1 MVDVIDPTEKVRK
14 LTSTPPRIPIEIESS
29 VAFEMILA
37 IWTTFNPNENNTS
50 FDLGIKFHDRIKELT
65 SSDLTEDIV
74 TLGGPYL
81 AVWMGVAGL
90 LHTAP
95 HPHDPDR
102 MFDWLGEIDPKR
114 LRRWLLRSTS
124 GCTDASLIEQAANG
138 DNDALK
144 EAFVEKS
151 QSGHADT
158 IGQVISFF
166 ETPDDELPGRLAS
179 TLHRFRDEVFAEF
192 EEEFGDAI
200 ERAAVAQRATASR
213 DEPKTVIE
221 EVTNGLDYDIPLGV
235 TRVVLIPSVVTRPLS
250 VIDQQRDSLYVYYA
264 VADEFIN
271 ADPEAPPSWLVRTYK
286 ALSDERRL
294 RILRRLSEEDTSLE
308 ELTEMLGLSK
318 STVHHH
324 ISILRAAGLIR
335 IHVSTSKN
343 SKNSKKRIYSLR
355 DQALNDATGFLDSY
369 LRSNVQGAHHV

>member
-1 MVDVIDPTEKVRK
+1 
-14 LTSTPPRIPIEIESS
+14 
-29 VAFEMILA
+29 
-37 IWTTFNPNENNTS
+37 
-50 FDLGIKFHDRIKELT
+50 
-65 SSDLTEDIV
+65 
-74 TLGGPYL
+74 
-81 AVWMGVAGL
+81 MGVAGL

-114 LRRWLLRSTS
+114 LRRWLLRSSS

-138 DNDALK
+138 DKDALK

-151 QSGHADT
+151 QSDHSEM
-158 IGQVISFF
+158 IGQVIDFF

-192 EEEFGDAI
+192 EEEFGGAI
-200 ERAAVAQRATASR
+200 QRASAAQRATAGR

-264 VADEFIN
+264 VADEFID
-271 ADPEAPPSWLVRTYK
+271 ADPEAPPSWLVRIYK

-294 RILRRLSEEDTSLE
+294 RILRRLSVEDTSLE
-308 ELTEMLGLSK
+308 ELTEMLELSK

-335 IHVSTSKN
+335 IHVPN
-343 SKNSKKRIYSLR
+343 SKSGKTSKKRIYSLR
-355 DQALNDATGFLDSY
+355 NQTLEDASSLLDTY
-369 LRSNVQGAHHV
+369 LKPIIQGADHV

>member
-1 MVDVIDPTEKVRK
+1 M
-14 LTSTPPRIPIEIESS
+14 
-29 VAFEMILA
+29 
-37 IWTTFNPNENNTS
+37 
-50 FDLGIKFHDRIKELT
+50 
-65 SSDLTEDIV
+65 
-74 TLGGPYL
+74 
-81 AVWMGVAGL
+81 
-90 LHTAP
+90 
-95 HPHDPDR
+95 
-102 MFDWLGEIDPKR
+102 
-114 LRRWLLRSTS
+114 
-124 GCTDASLIEQAANG
+124 
-138 DNDALK
+138 
-144 EAFVEKS
+144 
-151 QSGHADT
+151 
-158 IGQVISFF
+158 
-166 ETPDDELPGRLAS
+166 
-179 TLHRFRDEVFAEF
+179 
-192 EEEFGDAI
+192 
-200 ERAAVAQRATASR
+200 
-213 DEPKTVIE
+213 
-221 EVTNGLDYDIPLGV
+221 
-235 TRVVLIPSVVTRPLS
+235 VLIPSVVTRPLS

-343 SKNSKKRIYSLR
+343 SKKRIYSLR

>member
-1 MVDVIDPTEKVRK
+1 MVDVIDPAEKVRK
-14 LTSTPPRIPIEIESS
+14 LTTALPRIPIEIESS

-37 IWTTFNPNENNTS
+37 MWTTFNPNENNTS

-81 AVWMGVAGL
+81 SVWMGVAGL

-114 LRRWLLRSTS
+114 LRRWLLRSSS

-138 DNDALK
+138 DKDALK

-151 QSGHADT
+151 QSDHSEM
-158 IGQVISFF
+158 IGQVIDFF

-192 EEEFGDAI
+192 EEEFGGAI
-200 ERAAVAQRATASR
+200 QRASAAQRATAGR

-264 VADEFIN
+264 VADEFID
-271 ADPEAPPSWLVRTYK
+271 ADPEAPPSWLVRIYK

-294 RILRRLSEEDTSLE
+294 RILRRLSVEDTSLE
-308 ELTEMLGLSK
+308 ELTEMLELSK

-335 IHVSTSKN
+335 IHVPN
-343 SKNSKKRIYSLR
+343 SKSGKTSKKRIYSLR
-355 DQALNDATGFLDSY
+355 NQTLEDASSLLDTY
-369 LRSNVQGAHHV
+369 LKPTFQGADHV